1 MTIDMTDPIPDLKSA
16 VGPELNSIY
25 KTHLERVTQVYQNAA
40 RQAGKDGVLIA
51 SGALKNTFL
60 DDQTYPFK
68 VNPHFKACLP
78 VTDVNDSY
86 LLLRENRKPLLL
98 FYQPEDYWHL
108 PAEDPTGFWVDE
120 WDIEPIKNVAD
131 AHNHLGD
138 TRSLAFIG
146 EEIQQPKD
154 WGIDCTNDEAMLNSI
169 HYARA
174 YKTDYEIACL
184 AHANKVAVRGHV
196 AAEAAF
202 REGMSEFEIQ
212 SAYLLAIGHREQQ
225 TPYSDIVALNDHCA
239 VLHYQHYERIRHDEK
254 KLHSLLIDA
263 GASCNGYAADIT
275 RTYAHRDGVFADLIT
290 AMNEAQLT
298 LIDDI
303 EVGMDYTKLNFL
315 MHQKLALLL
324 KQFSLVNMSI
334 DEMVHKNITFNF
346 MPHGLGHFL
355 GLQTH
360 DVSGFQQSEKGGDV
374 AAPENYPSLRL
385 TRKIEDR
392 QVFTIEPGIYFIPM
406 LLKQLQQGEDASKIN
421 WPLIESLL
429 PYGGIRIEDN
439 IAMINGHTRNLTREA
454 FTQL

>member
-1 MTIDMTDPIPDLKSA
+1 MTDQIPDLQSA
-16 VGPELNSIY
+16 VGSQLSSLY
-25 KTHLERVTQVYQNAA
+25 KIHLEHVTQVYQKAA

-51 SGALKNTFL
+51 SGALKQTFL

-68 VNPHFKACLP
+68 VNPHFKAWLP
-78 VTDVNDSY
+78 VTDVEDSY
-86 LLLRENRKPLLL
+86 LLLRENKKPQLL
-98 FYQPEDYWHL
+98 FHQPEDYWHL
-108 PAEDPTGFWVDE
+108 PAQDPTGFWVDE
-120 WDIEPIKNVAD
+120 WDIESIKNVSD

-138 TRSLAFIG
+138 VRDLAFIG
-146 EEIQQPKD
+146 EDVQQPKD
-154 WGIDCTNDEAMLNSI
+154 WGIDRINDETMLDSI
-169 HYARA
+169 HFNRA
-174 YKTDYEIACL
+174 YKTDYEITCL
-184 AHANKVAVRGHV
+184 AHANNIAVRGHV

-212 SAYLLAIGHREQQ
+212 TAYLSAIGHREQQ
-225 TPYSDIVALNDHCA
+225 TPYSGIVALNEHCA
-239 VLHYQHYERIRHDEK
+239 VLHYQHYEHLRHGQSS
-254 KLHSLLIDA
+254 LNSLLIDA
-263 GASCNGYAADIT
+263 GANCNGYAADIT
-275 RTYAHRDGVFADLIT
+275 RTYAHRSGLFEDLIT

-298 LIDDI
+298 LIDTI

-324 KQFSLVNMSI
+324 KQFKIIDMSV
-334 DEMVHKNITFNF
+334 DEMVQKNITFNF

-360 DVSGFQQSEKGGDV
+360 DVSGFQQSEEGDNV
-374 AAPENYPSLRL
+374 AAPDNYPSLRL

-406 LLKQLQQGEDASKIN
+406 LLKQLQQTEDASSVN
-421 WPLIESLL
+421 WSLIESLL

-439 IAMINGHTRNLTREA
+439 IAMINGQTRNLTREA